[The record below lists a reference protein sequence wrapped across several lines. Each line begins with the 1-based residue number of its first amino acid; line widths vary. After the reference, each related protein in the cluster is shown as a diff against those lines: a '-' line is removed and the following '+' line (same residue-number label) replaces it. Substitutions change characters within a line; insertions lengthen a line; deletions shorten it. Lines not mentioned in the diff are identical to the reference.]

1 MSSPATDSD
10 SHDTPPP
17 ALDTDLTAADARRW
31 PDVAAVP
38 TGAAARVRGRA
49 AAWLFRHATTGIGVR
64 IEFPDGSR
72 RGSKTETVLPRMIV
86 RRPVAFSRRVGS
98 GGLIG
103 FGESFM
109 AGDWTTDDLVG
120 VLTPFAERVA
130 RLVPKPLQTLRALVL
145 PRHPADEENTAANTR
160 SNIARHYDLSNDLF
174 ATFLDETMT
183 YSSALFDD
191 PSLDADATQ
200 TPKPTSQVGF
210 DDLADAQRRKVDR
223 LLDAAG
229 VGPGS
234 RVLEI
239 GTGWGELC
247 LRAAAR
253 GATVRSV
260 TLSSE
265 QRALAMQRVDEAGFA
280 DRVQIDLLDYRSV
293 TGTYDAVISV
303 EMIEAVGEKYWPIY
317 FSTIDRVLAPGG
329 RVAIQAITMPH
340 DRMRASRNTYTWV
353 HKYIF
358 PGGQLTSLPALRD
371 VTAEHTRLRLRDNL
385 SMGHHYAE
393 TLRLWRER
401 FTARR
406 ADVESLGFDSTFMR
420 MWQFYLAYS
429 EAGFRAGYLDVH
441 QLVFTRDD
449 DSAGS
454 TDS

>member
-1 MSSPATDSD
+1 
-10 SHDTPPP
+10 
-17 ALDTDLTAADARRW
+17 
-31 PDVAAVP
+31 
-38 TGAAARVRGRA
+38 
-49 AAWLFRHATTGIGVR
+49 
-64 IEFPDGSR
+64 
-72 RGSKTETVLPRMIV
+72 VLPR
-86 RRPVAFSRRVGS
+86 
-98 GGLIG
+98 
-103 FGESFM
+103 
-109 AGDWTTDDLVG
+109 
-120 VLTPFAERVA
+120 
-130 RLVPKPLQTLRALVL
+130 Q
-145 PRHPADEENTAANTR
+145 PADEENTAANTR

-191 PSLDADATQ
+191 PALDSDSGQRPGAT
-200 TPKPTSQVGF
+200 PHIGF
-210 DDLADAQRRKVDR
+210 DDLAAAQRRKVDR

-229 VGPGS
+229 VGAGS

-265 QRALAMQRVDEAGFA
+265 QRELAMRRVEDAGFA

-303 EMIEAVGEKYWPIY
+303 EMIEAVGEKYWPTY

-358 PGGQLTSLPALRD
+358 PGGQLTSLSALQE
-371 VTAEHTRLRLRDNL
+371 VTAAHTRLRLRDNL
-385 SMGHHYAE
+385 AMGNHYAE

-406 ADVESLGFDSTFMR
+406 AEVEALGFDSTFMR

-449 DSAGS
+449 DTREARS
-454 TDS
+454 

>member
-1 MSSPATDSD
+1 M
-10 SHDTPPP
+10 
-17 ALDTDLTAADARRW
+17 
-31 PDVAAVP
+31 
-38 TGAAARVRGRA
+38 
-49 AAWLFRHATTGIGVR
+49 
-64 IEFPDGSR
+64 
-72 RGSKTETVLPRMIV
+72 
-86 RRPVAFSRRVGS
+86 
-98 GGLIG
+98 
-103 FGESFM
+103 
-109 AGDWTTDDLVG
+109 
-120 VLTPFAERVA
+120 
-130 RLVPKPLQTLRALVL
+130 
-145 PRHPADEENTAANTR
+145 
-160 SNIARHYDLSNDLF
+160 
-174 ATFLDETMT
+174 
-183 YSSALFDD
+183 
-191 PSLDADATQ
+191 
-200 TPKPTSQVGF
+200 
-210 DDLADAQRRKVDR
+210 
-223 LLDAAG
+223 
-229 VGPGS
+229 
-234 RVLEI
+234 
-239 GTGWGELC
+239 
-247 LRAAAR
+247 
-253 GATVRSV
+253 RSV

-265 QRALAMQRVDEAGFA
+265 QRELAMQRVDEAGFA

-293 TGTYDAVISV
+293 TGTYDAVVSV

>member
-1 MSSPATDSD
+1 MSTPTRGADPSSTAKDDKFATDLS
-10 SHDTPPP
+10 PE
-17 ALDTDLTAADARRW
+17 DARRW

-38 TGAAARVRGRA
+38 TGTSARVRGRA
-49 AAWLFRHATTGIGVR
+49 ASWLFRHATSGLAVR
-64 IEFPDGSR
+64 IEYPDGSR
-72 RGSKTETVLPRMIV
+72 RGRETDEVLPRMIV
-86 RRPVAFSRRVGS
+86 RRPQAFSRRVGS
-98 GGLIG
+98 HGLIG
-103 FGESFM
+103 FGEAFM

-120 VLTPFAERVA
+120 VLTPFAERAA

-145 PRHPADEENTAANTR
+145 PKQPADEENTTANTR
-160 SNIARHYDLSNDLF
+160 RNIARHYDLSNELF

-183 YSSALFDD
+183 YSSALFASASGIDTD
-191 PSLDADATQ
+191 PAARATW
-200 TPKPTSQVGF
+200 GEF
-210 DDLADAQRRKVDR
+210 ADAQRRKVDR

-229 VGPGS
+229 VGPGT

-265 QRALAMQRVDEAGFA
+265 QRELARQRVADAGFA
-280 DRVQIDLLDYRSV
+280 DRVQIDLLDYRKV
-293 TGTYDAVISV
+293 EGTYDAVVSV
-303 EMIEAVGEKYWPIY
+303 EMIEAVGEKYWPTY
-317 FSTIDRVLAPGG
+317 FSTIDKVLAPGG

-358 PGGQLTSLPALRD
+358 PGGQLTSLDALRA
-371 VTAEHTRLRLRDNL
+371 VTDKHTSLRLVDNRA
-385 SMGHHYAE
+385 MGAHYAE

-401 FTARR
+401 FTAHRTEV
-406 ADVESLGFDSTFMR
+406 AALGFDPTFMR

-441 QLVFTRDD
+441 QLVFSRPTEDRP
-449 DSAGS
+449 
-454 TDS
+454 

>member
-1 MSSPATDSD
+1 MSSPTTDSD
-10 SHDTPPP
+10 SSGTESR
-17 ALDTDLTAADARRW
+17 ALDTDLSAADARRW

-38 TGAAARVRGRA
+38 TGTAARIRGRA
-49 AAWLFRHATTGIGVR
+49 AAWLFRHATAGIGVR
-64 IEFPDGSR
+64 IELPDGSR
-72 RGSKTETVLPRMIV
+72 RGSKTDEVLPRMIV
-86 RRPVAFSRRVGS
+86 RRPMAFSRRVGS
-98 GGLIG
+98 LGLIG

-130 RLVPKPLQTLRALVL
+130 RLVPKPLQTLRSLVL
-145 PRHPADEENTAANTR
+145 PRHPADEENTTTNTR
-160 SNIARHYDLSNDLF
+160 TNIARHYDLSNDLF

-183 YSSALFDD
+183 YSSALFEPGLTAADAPAAHPQ
-191 PSLDADATQ
+191 PSLATW
-200 TPKPTSQVGF
+200 
-210 DDLADAQRRKVDR
+210 DDLADAQRRKIDR

-229 VGPGS
+229 VGAGT

-265 QRALAMQRVDEAGFA
+265 QRALAMQRVEQAGFA
-280 DRVQIDLLDYRSV
+280 DRVQIDLLDYRHV

-303 EMIEAVGEKYWPIY
+303 EMIEAVGEKYWPVY

-371 VTAEHTRLRLRDNL
+371 VTTEHTRLRLRDNL
-385 SMGHHYAE
+385 SMGAHYAE

-406 ADVESLGFDSTFMR
+406 ADVAALGFDPTFMR

-441 QLVFTRDD
+441 QLVFTRDEPQD
-449 DSAGS
+449 VRP
-454 TDS
+454 